1 MKRKLI
7 AAALA
12 CVLVCASCFGITYAY
27 LIAEDNAANAF
38 TIGETEI
45 EISEEYTPPEKLTPG
60 ISFTKKP
67 WITNTGNLPC
77 YVRMRADFSSS
88 IAEEFC
94 EPLDIDTANWEYNSE
109 DGYYYYKHL
118 LNPGE
123 ETSPL
128 FTTVTIRLYTSDGTA
143 SYTEADMTDF
153 DILIYGEAAQ
163 HTDHDGACTADE
175 FKTVW
180 NNY

>member
-45 EISEEYTPPEKLTPG
+45 EISEEYTPPEKLAPG

-94 EPLDIDTANWEYNSE
+94 EPLDIDTQNWEYNSA
-109 DGYYYYKHL
+109 DGYYYYKKL
-118 LNPGE
+118 LNQGE
-123 ETSPL
+123 ATSPL
-128 FTTVTIRLYTSDGTA
+128 FTTVTIKDTKSDGTA
-143 SYTEADMTDF
+143 YTEADMIDF
-153 DILIYGEAAQ
+153 DILIYGEAVQ
-163 HTDHDGACTADE
+163 HTDHEGECASDE